1 MPREQAS
8 ALAADFNWIREGL
21 VLVGAGSIL
30 AVGLMGGLILAGEL
44 ERFMSKKGLG
54 RKLIGERTWFVEI
67 RPVWGPKAHAASMG
81 PNKCSGRLTNFL
93 VECCGPVV
101 LPTRPVNGT
110 KHHAFFH

>member
-44 ERFMSKKGLG
+44 ERFMPKKMD
-54 RKLIGERTWFVEI
+54 
-67 RPVWGPKAHAASMG
+67 WGG
-81 PNKCSGRLTNFL
+81 N
-93 VECCGPVV
+93 
-101 LPTRPVNGT
+101 
-110 KHHAFFH
+110 